1 VDWNNQFKTDKEI
14 EMKRMMIATALATTL
29 GTAGFAA
36 TEAQIE
42 QVESFASGIDTSSY
56 TDSDFDIAYGIV
68 NSGMSRGEKVAKLRA
83 LETEDN
89 VDLGVVMISEA
100 EMERLEQYA
109 PGVDFGTITQAQA
122 ESALAVTYG
131 GESPSIVTQRV
142 QNILSG
148 NEMDEETLAMVSQG
162 EMNML
167 STYISEDDIALLTE
181 DELELALSY
190 AYSGMSRGQKVQQ
203 IEALI
208 NG

>member
-1 VDWNNQFKTDKEI
+1 
-14 EMKRMMIATALATTL
+14 MKRMMIATALATTL

-190 AYSGMSRGQKVQQ
+190 AYSGMSRSQKVQQ

-208 NG
+208 NS